1 MCIIGGRKR
10 GKGFAG
16 YNSRHFVKRTVPK
29 FNKKMAMKRKAEDVT
44 LTGNYYYQMFQR
56 GNSVVVKL
64 GFQKTYKKHLD
75 FEARQEV
82 SRLGNIEEYQ
92 MVLEEF
98 VNMIEKQELL
108 KDIDALG
115 DFLLLNGPFLFID
128 HDSQMTPIDF
138 EVTSQCSKV
147 TQISELTNSQPT
159 GLEGLSVELE
169 TVLGEI
175 KTLQISQKASIQ
187 SLQRTYKEHSA
198 VMIEQMLGNL
208 NTYID
213 ECDNNSVGTS
223 GGNEQYLK
231 EEMCRSVLSIVNEF
245 DNITTKELNEMKDEV
260 LSIKE
265 SVTSSIHKCTTLHND
280 LSQFHEL
287 VQKIGD
293 NKELCLIASI
303 KCKHIIQQ
311 ALTLLGK
318 SGKAFNVQRKSV
330 HNVRIP
336 SDSYECSIEG
346 ICVLTDGQVL
356 VADLKNKRIKLLN
369 QQYQVV
375 NHWDVTA
382 GPWDICLITS
392 SEVAVAVNDH
402 DSKIHEVQFITV
414 NQGKLVSG
422 RKFQLQHECTC
433 ITHHQGDLFVTSGKE
448 LYKYTLNGKL
458 ICRLYQDRQDWT
470 VNKCAVSPT
479 GDRLYITS
487 YYQHKLLTLARD
499 GTLLATY
506 SDPALEWPSGLHVT
520 PAGQVLVCGGWPY
533 TVLQVGWE
541 GESKLATLYT
551 GESYGV
557 RSPWSVCYIS
567 TTSSIIVGQ
576 WENNNILVFRV
587 E

>member
-1 MCIIGGRKR
+1 MATG
-10 GKGFAG
+10 
-16 YNSRHFVKRTVPK
+16 SLSSVPK
-29 FNKKMAMKRKAEDVT
+29 RLRMVEDFSCTCCLEQNLTESADIYCEQCLRFYCKKCVILHSQLFTKHMTCGREDIKKWPVSKAVE
-44 LTGNYYYQMFQR
+44 
-56 GNSVVVKL
+56 
-64 GFQKTYKKHLD
+64 
-75 FEARQEV
+75 
-82 SRLGNIEEYQ
+82 
-92 MVLEEF
+92 
-98 VNMIEKQELL
+98 
-108 KDIDALG
+108 
-115 DFLLLNGPFLFID
+115 DFLRKCEVHADESLTQFCHD
-128 HDSQMTPIDF
+128 HGQLCCSACVGTIH
-138 EVTSQCSKV
+138 SQCSKV

-159 GLEGLSVELE
+159 GLEGMSVELE

-187 SLQRTYKEHSA
+187 SLQKTYKEHSA
-198 VMIEQMLGNL
+198 VMIEQMRGNL

-213 ECDNNSVGTS
+213 ECDNSSVGTS
-223 GGNEQYLK
+223 GGNEKYLK

-245 DNITTKELNEMKDEV
+245 DNITAKELNEMKDEV
-260 LSIKE
+260 ISIKG

-336 SDSYECSIEG
+336 SDSYECSIAG

-356 VADLKNKRIKLLN
+356 VADYENKRIKLLN

-375 NHWDVTA
+375 NHWHVTA
-382 GPWDICLITS
+382 GPWDIILLCLITS

-422 RKFQLQHECTC
+422 RKFQLQHECRG
-433 ITHHQGDLFVTSGKE
+433 IVHHQGDLFVTSGKE
-448 LYKYTLNGKL
+448 LYKYSLSGKL
-458 ICRLYQDRQDWT
+458 ICSLYQDRSADLT
-470 VNKCAVSPT
+470 VDKCAVSPT

-487 YYQHKLLTLARD
+487 YWYNKLLTLARD

-506 SDPALEWPSGLHVT
+506 TDPALGGPSGLHVT
-520 PAGQVLVCGGWPY
+520 PAGQVLVCGDWGN
-533 TVLQVGWE
+533 TVQQVGWK
-541 GESKLATLYT
+541 GESKLATLAT
-551 GESYGV
+551 KEDGV
-557 RSPWSVCYIS
+557 GYPESVCYSS
-567 TTSSIIVGQ
+567 TTSSIIVGLGGR
-576 WENNNILVFRV
+576 NNILVFRV

>member
-1 MCIIGGRKR
+1 M
-10 GKGFAG
+10 ATV
-16 YNSRHFVKRTVPK
+16 SLSSVPK
-29 FNKKMAMKRKAEDVT
+29 RLRMVEDFRCTSCQELNLEESADIYCEACQKFYCKRCGHLHNQLSTEHTTVGVGDIKKWPVPKEVEDFLRMCEAHEDKT
-44 LTGNYYYQMFQR
+44 LTQFCQDHTQLCC
-56 GNSVVVKL
+56 SDCVVKI
-64 GFQKTYKKHLD
+64 H
-75 FEARQEV
+75 
-82 SRLGNIEEYQ
+82 
-92 MVLEEF
+92 
-98 VNMIEKQELL
+98 
-108 KDIDALG
+108 
-115 DFLLLNGPFLFID
+115 
-128 HDSQMTPIDF
+128 
-138 EVTSQCSKV
+138 SQCSKV

-213 ECDNNSVGTS
+213 ECDNSSVGTS

-245 DNITTKELNEMKDEV
+245 DNITAKELNEMKDEV
-260 LSIKE
+260 ISIKE

-336 SDSYECSIEG
+336 SDSVTCDISG
-346 ICVLTDGQVL
+346 ICVLPDGQVL
-356 VADLKNKRIKLLN
+356 VADFDNKRVKLLS

-375 NHWDVTA
+375 SHWDVNA
-382 GPWDICLITS
+382 YPRDICLITPN
-392 SEVAVAVNDH
+392 EVAVAVNDD

-414 NQGKLVSG
+414 NQGKLVPG
-422 RKFQLQHECTC
+422 RKFQLQHECRG
-433 ITHHQGDLFVTSGKE
+433 IAHHLGDLFVTSGKE
-448 LYKYTLNGKL
+448 LYKYSLNGKL
-458 ICRLYQDRQDWT
+458 ICSLYGDRSGDYT
-470 VNKCAVSPT
+470 VRKCAVSPT

-487 YYQHKLLTLARD
+487 FWQHKLLTLARD

-506 SDPALEWPSGLHVT
+506 TDTALGGPHGLHVT
-520 PAGQVLVCGGWPY
+520 PADQVLVCGRWSD

-541 GESKLATLYT
+541 GESKLATFAT
-551 GESYGV
+551 QEDGV
-557 RSPWSVCYIS
+557 RRPWSVCYSS

-576 WENNNILVFRV
+576 RRDNILVFRV

>member
-1 MCIIGGRKR
+1 MKLRINCICSSRKEQANADFYCKTCLKLYC
-10 GKGFAG
+10 GKCIQLHDKWF
-16 YNSRHFVKRTVPK
+16 
-29 FNKKMAMKRKAEDVT
+29 
-44 LTGNYYYQMFQR
+44 
-56 GNSVVVKL
+56 
-64 GFQKTYKKHLD
+64 KKHSSYGRND
-75 FEARQEV
+75 MKEWPV
-82 SRLGNIEEYQ
+82 SKQ
-92 MVLEEF
+92 VEEF
-98 VNMIEKQELL
+98 LL
-108 KDIDALG
+108 KCQAHKDDKIEMLCD
-115 DFLLLNGPFLFID
+115 D
-128 HDSQMTPIDF
+128 HSQLCCTKCAFNDH
-138 EVTSQCSKV
+138 SQCSKV
-147 TQISELTNSQPT
+147 TPINELTNTQPT
-159 GLEGLSVELE
+159 YLQGLSVELE

-175 KTLQISQKASIQ
+175 KNLQISQEASVK
-187 SLQRTYKEHSA
+187 SLQGTYKEHGA
-198 VMIEQMLGNL
+198 LMIEQMRGNL
-208 NTYID
+208 NTNID
-213 ECDNNSVGTS
+213 ECGNSSVGTS

-231 EEMCRSVLSIVNEF
+231 EEMCRSVVSIMNEF
-245 DNITTKELNEMKDEV
+245 DNITAKALNEMKDEV
-260 LSIKE
+260 ISIKE
-265 SVTSSIHKCTTLHND
+265 SVTSSIHQCTTLHND

-318 SGKAFNVQRKSV
+318 LGKAFNVQRKSV

-336 SDSYECSIEG
+336 SDSYECSIAG

-356 VADLKNKRIKLLN
+356 VADSKNKRIKLLN

-422 RKFQLQHECTC
+422 RKFQLQHKCTC

-448 LYKYTLNGKL
+448 LYKYTLSGKL
-458 ICRLYQDRQDWT
+458 ICSLYQDRSADWT
-470 VNKCAVSPT
+470 VDRCAVSPT
-479 GDRLYITS
+479 GDRLYITNWS
-487 YYQHKLLTLARD
+487 QYKLHTLARD

-506 SDPALEWPSGLHVT
+506 SDPALRGPSGLHVT
-520 PAGQVLVCGGWPY
+520 PAGQVLVCGWLSH

-541 GESKLATLYT
+541 GQSKLATLAT
-551 GESYGV
+551 KERDGV
-557 RSPWSVCYIS
+557 RRPQSVCYSS

-576 WENNNILVFRV
+576 WGDNILVFRV

>member
-1 MCIIGGRKR
+1 MSVSKQVEELILKCEVHREDRIEMLCDDHSQLCCTKC
-10 GKGFAG
+10 A
-16 YNSRHFVKRTVPK
+16 
-29 FNKKMAMKRKAEDVT
+29 FN
-44 LTGNYYYQMFQR
+44 N
-56 GNSVVVKL
+56 
-64 GFQKTYKKHLD
+64 H
-75 FEARQEV
+75 
-82 SRLGNIEEYQ
+82 
-92 MVLEEF
+92 
-98 VNMIEKQELL
+98 
-108 KDIDALG
+108 
-115 DFLLLNGPFLFID
+115 
-128 HDSQMTPIDF
+128 
-138 EVTSQCSKV
+138 SQCSKV

-213 ECDNNSVGTS
+213 ECDNSSVGTS

-245 DNITTKELNEMKDEV
+245 DNITAKELNEMKDEV
-260 LSIKE
+260 ISIKE

-336 SDSYECSIEG
+336 SDSYECSIAG

-433 ITHHQGDLFVTSGKE
+433 ITHHQGDLFVTSGQE
-448 LYKYTLNGKL
+448 LYKYTLSGKL
-458 ICRLYQDRQDWT
+458 ICSLYQDRSADWT
-470 VNKCAVSPT
+470 VYKCAVTPT

-487 YYQHKLLTLARD
+487 YYPHNKLLTLARD

-506 SDPALEWPSGLHVT
+506 TDPALYGPNGLHVT
-520 PAGQVLVCGGWPY
+520 PAGQVLVCGELSD

-541 GESKLATLYT
+541 GKSKLANLATW
-551 GESYGV
+551 GDGV
-557 RSPWSVCYIS
+557 RYPRSVCYCS

-576 WENNNILVFRV
+576 WGDNILVFRV